1 MSLAASAAHALA
13 TFNEVRTAH
22 RPSDAQLLDRHGVV
36 LQTLRT
42 DHQVRRLPWVPLQDL
57 SPALLDA
64 IVLSEDRRFWQH
76 SGIDWSGVARS
87 AWANAWNQ
95 RTQGASTLTMQLAG
109 LMDDGLARPAGGR
122 SLGQKFGQALTAT
135 QLEARWKKHE
145 ILEAYLNS
153 VPLRGELVG
162 VAAMAQA
169 LFGKHASGLDAQEA
183 AITAALVRA
192 PNAAATR
199 VAERACGVLS
209 LQHRPCTGLPE
220 LAAAALQR
228 SGKAKLGEALAPHLA
243 RQVLRPA
250 GPVSA
255 HSTLDA
261 GLQRLALRSLRQH
274 LAELS
279 GRNVEDGAVVVLDN
293 ASGEVLAWVGSSGPG
308 LSGAHEVDG
317 VLARRQPGSTLKPFV
332 YQLAFEQRLITP
344 ASLLDDSPAQLQTG
358 GGLYLPQNYDRRFRG
373 WVSARQALAGSLNI
387 PAVRVG
393 AMLPPDA
400 LLQRLNAW
408 GLQLPQTGGYYG
420 QALALGSAEVT
431 LLDLSNAYRALA
443 NGGRLSPPRWVL
455 ADTNPRA
462 KAAVSSR
469 SGDPTTPDHPAP
481 PQRVADASASHLVT
495 DILADNAARAATFG
509 LDSALALPG
518 FAAVKTGT
526 SKDMR
531 DNWCI
536 GFSSR
541 YTVGVWVGNAS
552 GAPMHQIS
560 GVGGAAPVWRSI
572 MLALHEGKPSLAPAR
587 APPGV
592 VAAPLRYAD
601 GREPPRTELFLAGS
615 EQSLIVPS
623 AQIALSSHAAPGAPG
638 TPTATLATASRT
650 PPTAASLRWTLIFHR
665 PRSASFLRV
674 SPDSGGWTGAHCP
687 AAAMA
692 VRPVRMMAP
701 TQRCKPI
708 GRVGRLGPANTN
720 SACWRR
726 TAACCKPCTSRCA
739 ARRSKGRLPGPP
751 WRPTQRR
758 PANSSACADD
768 LRPRRLGV
776 KLLNQRCTALQDRTL
791 VDGAFV
797 RHLAAAQRGG
807 LGQDEGAGDAV
818 RAAGGFAGQTVEQSL
833 QPRANLKVGRHLGH
847 AGTRMQAAGQ
857 LRSGRQQQ
865 HQHAQTHAVVA
876 RNHGVVDVGRT
887 STDHGSSQGAHIDPG
902 AGGQLEVFGDAAI
915 ESKAPLGAG
924 PGQ

>member
-1 MSLAASAAHALA
+1 MRQQCAPTPAGLRPSGPPRGLRNPGAARRFLQRTALPALLALSASAAQALA

-22 RPSDAQLLDRHGVV
+22 RPSDAQLLDRQGVL

-109 LMDDGLARPAGGR
+109 LLDDGLARPAGGR
-122 SLGQKFGQALTAT
+122 TIGQKLGQALTAT

-220 LAAAALQR
+220 LAAAVLQR
-228 SGKAKLGEALAPHLA
+228 SGKASLGETLAPHLA

-255 HSTLDA
+255 RSTLDA

-462 KAAVSSR
+462 KAAVYSR
-469 SGDPTTPDHPAP
+469 SGDPTTPDHPALAAARRRCFSQPSGHRHPGGQRGPRGHLRAGQRAGSAGLCGGQNRHQQGHARQLVHRLQQPLHRWRVGGQRQWRAHAPDQRRGRCGAGVAKHHAGAARREAFPSATGIATRRCGSAAALRRWPRTTAYRAVSGGKRTIADRAQRADRAELTRRAIGHTDHTNRHSRYGITHPSDGSIFALDPDIP
-481 PQRVADASASHLVT
+481 PAAQRIVFEGEPGQWLLDGRLLPGRSHGR
-495 DILADNAARAATFG
+495 AARANDGADT
-509 LDSALALPG
+509 ALQTHRASWAPWPG
-518 FAAVKTGT
+518 KHELSLLAPDGRVLQTVHFEVRGAAVKG
-526 SKDMR
+526 SPAR
-531 DNWCI
+531 P
-536 GFSSR
+536 
-541 YTVGVWVGNAS
+541 A
-552 GAPMHQIS
+552 
-560 GVGGAAPVWRSI
+560 
-572 MLALHEGKPSLAPAR
+572 LAP
-587 APPGV
+587 
-592 VAAPLRYAD
+592 
-601 GREPPRTELFLAGS
+601 
-615 EQSLIVPS
+615 
-623 AQIALSSHAAPGAPG
+623 
-638 TPTATLATASRT
+638 
-650 PPTAASLRWTLIFHR
+650 
-665 PRSASFLRV
+665 
-674 SPDSGGWTGAHCP
+674 
-687 AAAMA
+687 
-692 VRPVRMMAP
+692 
-701 TQRCKPI
+701 
-708 GRVGRLGPANTN
+708 NT
-720 SACWRR
+720 
-726 TAACCKPCTSRCA
+726 
-739 ARRSKGRLPGPP
+739 
-751 WRPTQRR
+751 
-758 PANSSACADD
+758 
-768 LRPRRLGV
+768 
-776 KLLNQRCTALQDRTL
+776 
-791 VDGAFV
+791 
-797 RHLAAAQRGG
+797 
-807 LGQDEGAGDAV
+807 
-818 RAAGGFAGQTVEQSL
+818 
-833 QPRANLKVGRHLGH
+833 
-847 AGTRMQAAGQ
+847 
-857 LRSGRQQQ
+857 
-865 HQHAQTHAVVA
+865 AQTGKLVSV
-876 RNHGVVDVGRT
+876 RR
-887 STDHGSSQGAHIDPG
+887 
-902 AGGQLEVFGDAAI
+902 
-915 ESKAPLGAG
+915 
-924 PGQ
+924 

>member
-1 MSLAASAAHALA
+1 VRQQGGPTPAGLRSSGPLRESKQLGAARRFLQRAALPALMSLAASAAHALA

-22 RPSDAQLLDRHGVV
+22 RPSDAQLLDRHGVL

-572 MLALHEGKPSLAPAR
+572 MLALHEGKPSAPPGL
-587 APPGV
+587 PPGV

-623 AQIALSSHAAPGAPG
+623 AQIAPS
-638 TPTATLATASRT
+638 TQTATRYGITH
-650 PPTAASLRWTLIFHR
+650 PTDGSIF
-665 PRSASFLRV
+665 ALD
-674 SPDSGGWTGAHCP
+674 PDIPP
-687 AAAMA
+687 AAQRI
-692 VRPVRMMAP
+692 VFEGEPGQWRLDGRPLP
-701 TQRCKPI
+701 
-708 GRVGRLGPANTN
+708 GRSHGR
-720 SACWRR
+720 
-726 TAACCKPCTSRCA
+726 A
-739 ARRSKGRLPGPP
+739 AR
-751 WRPTQRR
+751 
-758 PANSSACADD
+758 ANDGAD
-768 LRPRRLGV
+768 
-776 KLLNQRCTALQDRTL
+776 TALQTHRASWAPWPGKHEL
-791 VDGAFV
+791 SLLAPDGRV
-797 RHLAAAQRGG
+797 L
-807 LGQDEGAGDAV
+807 
-818 RAAGGFAGQTVEQSL
+818 QTVHFEVRGAAVKGS
-833 QPRANLKVGRHLGH
+833 PGRPAL
-847 AGTRMQAAGQ
+847 APNT
-857 LRSGRQQQ
+857 S
-865 HQHAQTHAVVA
+865 QTGKLVSV
-876 RNHGVVDVGRT
+876 R
-887 STDHGSSQGAHIDPG
+887 
-902 AGGQLEVFGDAAI
+902 
-915 ESKAPLGAG
+915 
-924 PGQ
+924 